1 MWSCTLPR
9 VVFMV
14 LLCLAIPS
22 TAGARSVSKTKKN
35 SAFFTLQLNGKKRSI
50 PLVTIRGKRY
60 CSLSVLDASAAKKTS
75 GIATW
80 KAGDWQISAAGSG
93 FFIRVQNAD
102 TMFVAQ
108 MQLPAIKQT
117 ATVLVP
123 YPQFFQTLSAAGCVS
138 FRSAESSVRILQR
151 PLLAAS
157 AASAAR
163 SLPVSTPAPKLKI
176 PVLRSSGDT
185 AVSGE
190 REKEISK
197 EIRKEVSKEVS
208 KEQLQKQ
215 PLHSEPPRSEP
226 LRNNLEAP
234 VAPDPHAADTA
245 LQSMP
250 IRQSFPKGLKR
261 RELEDSS
268 QSSVFPIYDSAPEEY
283 YRSSGVDSYRN
294 SRPSSVGSNPE
305 WPRPL
310 FASLIPDL
318 RRAVPRIRSVRVRA
332 SGRSIVF
339 SFRADE
345 TLLHPPRASITNRQL
360 RISFPSAINT
370 ARYPS
375 SFASARVTRFRS
387 FLDNSAQVF
396 SCVLPVYGMNAEV
409 RAARG
414 NLYTVVCSPASST
427 ATSTVNS
434 TKKSEHD
441 VIESETP
448 KAASSLA
455 SESASDSDRR
465 KWRFDCVVIDA
476 GHGGKDDG
484 AHSVHGYKEK
494 DATLAIAQKLRSELR
509 RAMPGLRVV
518 MTRSTDVF
526 IPLHQRGSIAN
537 KADGKLFI
545 SIHCNSVPQKPSRAR
560 GCETY
565 ILSPAK
571 TSAAIDVASR
581 ENAVV
586 QLEDERDRYAGMTG
600 DQQVL
605 VTLAQTSFV
614 KFSSGFARRVQK
626 NVVPLTGMPDRGVS
640 QAGFLVLVCASMPAV
655 LVETGFVSHPQDERL
670 LFRPD
675 GQKKIARG
683 IATAVREY
691 AAEYSKLLR
700 H

>member
-1 MWSCTLPR
+1 
-9 VVFMV
+9 
-14 LLCLAIPS
+14 
-22 TAGARSVSKTKKN
+22 
-35 SAFFTLQLNGKKRSI
+35 
-50 PLVTIRGKRY
+50 
-60 CSLSVLDASAAKKTS
+60 
-75 GIATW
+75 
-80 KAGDWQISAAGSG
+80 
-93 FFIRVQNAD
+93 
-102 TMFVAQ
+102 

-117 ATVLVP
+117 TSVLVP

-157 AASAAR
+157 SASAAR
-163 SLPVSTPAPKLKI
+163 SLPVSTPAPKLKV
-176 PVLRSSGDT
+176 PVLRSSGET

-190 REKEISK
+190 REKVMSK
-197 EIRKEVSKEVS
+197 EASKEVS
-208 KEQLQKQ
+208 KEASQELLQKQ
-215 PLHSEPPRSEP
+215 TGSSEPPRSEP
-226 LRNNLEAP
+226 LRNNLDAP

-245 LQSMP
+245 LQSLP
-250 IRQSFPKGLKR
+250 VRRSFPKGLKR

-294 SRPSSVGSNPE
+294 SRPSSVGGNPE

-310 FASLIPDL
+310 FASLTPDL

-332 SGRSIVF
+332 SGKSIVF

-345 TLLHPPRASITNRQL
+345 TLLHPPRASITSRQL

-375 SFASARVTRFRS
+375 AFASARVTRFRS
-387 FLDNSAQVF
+387 FLDNSAQVY

-414 NLYTVVCSPASST
+414 NLYTIVCSPASST
-427 ATSTVNS
+427 AISAVNS

-441 VIESETP
+441 VVESETP
-448 KAASSLA
+448 NAASSLA
-455 SESASDSDRR
+455 SSLASDAASDSDRR

-494 DATLAIAQKLRSELR
+494 DATLAIALKLRSELR

-670 LFRPD
+670 LFRSD